1 VCVGAPNT
9 CPDPFTGARG
19 ICKQPDGNPDHCFLG
34 IDCMPPD
41 ECIGDVC
48 YVSTDPVPTRP
59 PIDYVPTTCPAGQD
73 LSCGT
78 ATEAETQNK
87 KTCLYR
93 ITCNKYYWPSIIGF
107 PAPCNQN
114 NPVSAT
120 CFSNCSCCPTGR
132 TRSCTLGGY
141 YTKDITLP
149 VCAQGDSVC
158 NTQNS
163 VFKTRCD
170 TLDDIL
176 RDRGA
181 LDNPVLL
188 RDYYNTFDDH
198 LQDWRLFCRIQTCA
212 CIAPTN
218 TRTTKFFAPPRQTP

>member
-1 VCVGAPNT
+1 MNKKLIAIAVFFLVFFLTNLREVRATPCCTNSDCGGSPWVCVGAPNT

-93 ITCNKYYWPSIIGF
+93 ITCNKYYWPSIIVF
-107 PAPCNQN
+107 PPHVIKIIQSVRLASRTV
-114 NPVSAT
+114 PVARLEEPEAAHLEDIIQKILLFRYVHKVTVFVILKIQSSKRGVTLSTISCAIAVLST
-120 CFSNCSCCPTGR
+120 TQCF
-132 TRSCTLGGY
+132 
-141 YTKDITLP
+141 
-149 VCAQGDSVC
+149 
-158 NTQNS
+158 
-163 VFKTRCD
+163 
-170 TLDDIL
+170 
-176 RDRGA
+176 
-181 LDNPVLL
+181 
-188 RDYYNTFDDH
+188 
-198 LQDWRLFCRIQTCA
+198 
-212 CIAPTN
+212 
-218 TRTTKFFAPPRQTP
+218 